1 MNYYEILGVSRDAT
15 PAEIKR
21 AYRRKA
27 LEFHPDRSTDPNAH
41 EMFIQINEAYDFLIN
56 QGNYSDPYQVSQD
69 DWEESLK
76 VASRNRAQE
85 EARMRYEEYKNSDFY
100 KAQLET
106 AQSFDYV
113 YLAISIFM
121 LILFPI
127 IAFLLFDGA
136 GIVVAFIANLFMS
149 PFTWTWIKRIPEYSL
164 SEFGEAIGNMAKNR
178 MVLRVFFGVTNL
190 ILAFN
195 FTFKTLIPP
204 YLMVLIYGVPMVLV
218 YLYTLLLSEDSRMF
232 KYRFVGL
239 AFIPFVLNTF
249 FSINYIYAEDKV
261 SNAVLRAQLAKYRTV
276 YGSNSSETIFY
287 RSEIR
292 EHYPFAMIHFKKPS
306 SSGET
311 GAIYVTSE
319 GCFGI
324 DVVTDI
330 QFY

>member
-41 EMFIQINEAYDFLIN
+41 EKFIQINEAYDFLIN
-56 QGNYSDPYQVSQD
+56 QGNYNDPYQVSQD
-69 DWEESLK
+69 DWEESLR

-85 EARMRYEEYKNSDFY
+85 EARMRYEEYLNSDFY

-121 LILFPI
+121 LIIFPI
-127 IAFLLFDGA
+127 LTISLFGFGGA
-136 GIVVAFIANLFMS
+136 VVSVIANLFMS
-149 PFTWTWIKRIPEYSL
+149 PFTWTWIKRIPEYGL
-164 SEFGEAIGNMAKNR
+164 GEFGEAIVNMAKNR

-204 YLMVLIYGVPMVLV
+204 YLMVLIYLVPMVLM

-239 AFIPFVLNTF
+239 ALVPFVLNTF

-261 SNAVLRAQLAKYRTV
+261 SDAVLRAQLAKYRTV

-292 EHYPFAMIHFKKPS
+292 ERYPFAMIHFKRPA

>member
-1 MNYYEILGVSRDAT
+1 MNYYEVLGVSRDAT

-69 DWEESLK
+69 DWEASLK

-121 LILFPI
+121 LIIFPI
-127 IAFLLFDGA
+127 LTISLFGFAGA
-136 GIVVAFIANLFMS
+136 IVSVIANLFMS

-204 YLMVLIYGVPMVLV
+204 FLMVLIYGVPMVLV

-261 SNAVLRAQLAKYRTV
+261 SDAVLRVQLAEYRIQC
-276 YGSNSSETIFY
+276 GSNSSETIFY

-324 DVVTDI
+324 DVVSDI
-330 QFY
+330 EFY